1 MTKERNKSNSETE
14 DIEEIF
20 SDPLSLVCRGSI
32 NAVKADDDRF
42 PYYLLKAA
50 SGVYETK
57 DEVKDSKQNVRQHF
71 QEAVNTHYYLSNLI

>member
-1 MTKERNKSNSETE
+1 MKKERNKSNSETE

-20 SDPLSLVCRGSI
+20 SDPLSLVCRVSI
-32 NAVKADDDRF
+32 IAVRADDDRF

-57 DEVKDSKQNVRQHF
+57 DKRVDRQHF
-71 QEAVNTHYYLSNLI
+71 RGKRQSRHQRALF